1 MGTSDAPQALIP
13 PQLLTEALGF
23 SPQLLL
29 DDIIN
34 VANHAVQDGVNG
46 TEDFLQQRA
55 AQHNDTENNQ
65 EIEQGLVAFQ
75 TLLEFHTDVAFDFF
89 EAWSLRNI
97 FAVPADL
104 PLVLPHHE
112 HLDLTHT
119 PEMEQELMD
128 EVEQLRNALENQR
141 RLKRHLI
148 RTNHKKSTELRKTR
162 QLYENLAVY
171 ESTAAAKSL
180 PAALL
185 ELQKS
190 VATLPELK
198 PVTIAALTQ
207 FQHTEAGKRQWE
219 MGTPGYI
226 NWAVSQLRVK
236 AKESGGEELIP
247 DLDNAEMYRRAS
259 AAMLEVDRELGAD
272 SDGDVSMEEEQTEG

>member
-1 MGTSDAPQALIP
+1 MGPSDAPQALVP

-55 AQHNDTENNQ
+55 GEMDGTQ

-119 PEMEQELMD
+119 PEREQELMD
-128 EVEQLRNALENQR
+128 EVERLRNSLEQQR
-141 RLKRHLI
+141 KLKRQLI
-148 RTNHKKSTELRKTR
+148 RANHRKSVELGKAR
-162 QLYENLAVY
+162 QLFDNLVAY
-171 ESTAAAKSL
+171 ESAAAATSL

-185 ELQKS
+185 AMQKS
-190 VATLPELK
+190 VSTLPELE
-198 PVTIAALTQ
+198 PATISALSQ
-207 FQHTEAGKRQWE
+207 FRLTEAGKRQWE
-219 MGTPGYI
+219 MGKTGYI
-226 NWAVSQLRVK
+226 NWAISQLLVK
-236 AKESGGEELIP
+236 AKEEGGSELLP
-247 DLDNAEMYRRAS
+247 DVANAEMFRRAS
-259 AAMLEVDRELGAD
+259 AAMDEVTRDLD
-272 SDGDVSMEEEQTEG
+272 TDGDIPMEE

>member
-1 MGTSDAPQALIP
+1 MGNSDAPQKLIP

-34 VANHAVQDGVNG
+34 VANLAVQDGVNG

-55 AQHNDTENNQ
+55 AQLGEMDGTQ

-112 HLDLTHT
+112 HLDPTHT
-119 PEMEQELMD
+119 PEREQELID
-128 EVEQLRNALENQR
+128 EVEKLRNQLENQR
-141 RLKRHLI
+141 KLKRQLI
-148 RTNHKKSTELRKTR
+148 RASHRKNIELVKA
-162 QLYENLAVY
+162 QELFNSLAAYEGMD
-171 ESTAAAKSL
+171 AAKAL
-180 PAALL
+180 PTALL
-185 ELQKS
+185 AMQKS
-190 VATLPELK
+190 IATLPKLE
-198 PVTIAALTQ
+198 PATISALSQ
-207 FQHTEAGKRQWE
+207 LRHTEAGKRQWE
-219 MGTPGYI
+219 MGKTGYI
-226 NWAVSQLRVK
+226 NWAISQLLVK
-236 AKESGGEELIP
+236 AKEDGGDELLP
-247 DLDNAEMYRRAS
+247 DVANAEMFRRAS
-259 AAMLEVDRELGAD
+259 AAMDEVTRDL
-272 SDGDVSMEEEQTEG
+272 DGVEDVAMED

>member
-1 MGTSDAPQALIP
+1 MTGQVINATCPPTRTMGSSDAPQALIP

-55 AQHNDTENNQ
+55 AQLGAGEMDAGTQ
-65 EIEQGLVAFQ
+65 EIESGLVAFQ

-119 PEMEQELMD
+119 PEREQELMD
-128 EVEQLRNALENQR
+128 EVERLRNNLENVGL
-141 RLKRHLI
+141 LK
-148 RTNHKKSTELRKTR
+148 
-162 QLYENLAVY
+162 
-171 ESTAAAKSL
+171 
-180 PAALL
+180 
-185 ELQKS
+185 
-190 VATLPELK
+190 
-198 PVTIAALTQ
+198 
-207 FQHTEAGKRQWE
+207 
-219 MGTPGYI
+219 
-226 NWAVSQLRVK
+226 
-236 AKESGGEELIP
+236 
-247 DLDNAEMYRRAS
+247 
-259 AAMLEVDRELGAD
+259 
-272 SDGDVSMEEEQTEG
+272 

>member
-1 MGTSDAPQALIP
+1 MGPTDAPQALVP

-55 AQHNDTENNQ
+55 GEMDGTQ

-119 PEMEQELMD
+119 PEREQELMD
-128 EVEQLRNALENQR
+128 EVERLRNSLEQQR
-141 RLKRHLI
+141 KLKRQLI
-148 RTNHKKSTELRKTR
+148 RADHRKSVELGMAR
-162 QLYENLAVY
+162 QLFDNLVAY
-171 ESTAAAKSL
+171 ESAAAATSL
-180 PAALL
+180 PA
-185 ELQKS
+185 
-190 VATLPELK
+190 
-198 PVTIAALTQ
+198 I
-207 FQHTEAGKRQWE
+207 
-219 MGTPGYI
+219 
-226 NWAVSQLRVK
+226 
-236 AKESGGEELIP
+236 
-247 DLDNAEMYRRAS
+247 
-259 AAMLEVDRELGAD
+259 
-272 SDGDVSMEEEQTEG
+272 

>member
-1 MGTSDAPQALIP
+1 MGNSDAPQKLIP

-34 VANHAVQDGVNG
+34 VANLAVQDGVNG

-55 AQHNDTENNQ
+55 AQLGEMDGTQ

-112 HLDLTHT
+112 HLDPTHT
-119 PEMEQELMD
+119 PEREQELID
-128 EVEQLRNALENQR
+128 EVEKLRNQLENV
-141 RLKRHLI
+141 RHKFPFL
-148 RTNHKKSTELRKTR
+148 
-162 QLYENLAVY
+162 
-171 ESTAAAKSL
+171 SL
-180 PAALL
+180 SLTLL
-185 ELQKS
+185 VL
-190 VATLPELK
+190 
-198 PVTIAALTQ
+198 
-207 FQHTEAGKRQWE
+207 
-219 MGTPGYI
+219 
-226 NWAVSQLRVK
+226 
-236 AKESGGEELIP
+236 
-247 DLDNAEMYRRAS
+247 
-259 AAMLEVDRELGAD
+259 
-272 SDGDVSMEEEQTEG
+272 

>member
-1 MGTSDAPQALIP
+1 MGNSDAPQKLIP

-34 VANHAVQDGVNG
+34 VANLAVQDGVNG

-55 AQHNDTENNQ
+55 AQLGEMDGTQ

-112 HLDLTHT
+112 HLDPTHT
-119 PEMEQELMD
+119 PEREQELID
-128 EVEQLRNALENQR
+128 EVEKLRNQLENQR
-141 RLKRHLI
+141 KLKRQLI
-148 RTNHKKSTELRKTR
+148 RANHRKNMELVKA
-162 QLYENLAVY
+162 QELFNSLAAYEAMD
-171 ESTAAAKSL
+171 AAKAL
-180 PAALL
+180 PTALL
-185 ELQKS
+185 ASRSGE
-190 VATLPELK
+190 T
-198 PVTIAALTQ
+198 PVGDGQT
-207 FQHTEAGKRQWE
+207 
-219 MGTPGYI
+219 GYI
-226 NWAVSQLRVK
+226 NWAISQLLVK
-236 AKESGGEELIP
+236 AKEDGGDELLP
-247 DLDNAEMYRRAS
+247 DVANAEMFRRAS
-259 AAMLEVDRELGAD
+259 AAMDEVTRDL
-272 SDGDVSMEEEQTEG
+272 DGVEDVAMED

>member
-1 MGTSDAPQALIP
+1 MGTSDAPPALIP

-55 AQHNDTENNQ
+55 AQLGETETESTTQ

-119 PEMEQELMD
+119 PEREQELMD
-128 EVEQLRNALENQR
+128 EVEQLRNRLENQR

-148 RTNHKKSTELRKTR
+148 RANHRKGVELQKTR
-162 QLYENLAVY
+162 QLVDTLAPY
-171 ESTAAAKSL
+171 ESTAAAATSL

-185 ELQKS
+185 EMQKS
-190 VATLPELK
+190 VSTLPELT
-198 PVTIAALTQ
+198 PATMSALAQ
-207 FQHTEAGKRQWE
+207 FRVTEAGKRQWE
-219 MGTPGYI
+219 TGTTGYI
-226 NWAVSQLRVK
+226 NWAVEQLRLK
-236 AKESGGEELIP
+236 AKEDGGEELLP
-247 DLDNAEMYRRAS
+247 DLANAEMYRRAS
-259 AAMLEVDRELGAD
+259 AAMEEVSKEMDN
-272 SDGDVSMEEEQTEG
+272 GDVAMEE